1 MVNKIKNIPSLLYI
15 DDNLVDLEHFDEVF
29 NKQYK
34 IFLAQNKNQA
44 FEILKKHDIHILLT
58 DYRMPDINGIE
69 ILEIIYKEYPHIIR
83 IIVTAYQDLN
93 IIEQAVN
100 RGSIHGYISKPLD
113 IDKVKFV
120 INNAYEKHYL
130 KEANIALTNELKET
144 IKELKTKANDLK
156 KEISKRKEV
165 QELNKY
171 FRAILDNTDDHAVIK
186 DLKLRW
192 IACNEILVKLCKKKD
207 MNELIGK
214 TDLEIFGDY
223 PHVRQYMKDERQA
236 QTLKKG
242 EYVEREEIFVD
253 PEGKVMH
260 THVRKFP
267 VFDENNNLIATANI
281 SRDITEKKLAQEK
294 IKRLNEELNN
304 SNKKLGK
311 AYKELLNLDFAKSQF
326 LRMISHEIRTPLNG
340 IIGPLKLLKDKI
352 HSNDIT
358 KLIKILDTSTS
369 HLENYTLTAL
379 QITQFISGS
388 YKIKKENVDL
398 VKIINNSIDALSDIL
413 KENETKIETR
423 YNSDSYI
430 IAGEYDLI
438 FKSVK
443 IYIETLLLNYYKD
456 GLIEIA
462 FNKTSEKIIINF
474 INYNI
479 RSSIEEIAN
488 QFVLDIY
495 LGDTTQHPSLDIH
508 LAKLIFEAHKG
519 EISLKADREK
529 IILEIAFDI
538 SAE

>member
-1 MVNKIKNIPSLLYI
+1 MINKLKNIPSLLYI
-15 DDNLVDLEHFDEVF
+15 DDNLIDLEHFEEVF
-29 NKQYK
+29 SKEYK

-44 FEILKKHDIHILLT
+44 FEILKKNDIQILLT

-69 ILEIIYKEYPHIIR
+69 ILEMIYKKYPHIIR

-113 IDKVKFV
+113 INKVKLV

-144 IKELKTKANDLK
+144 IKELKIKANELK
-156 KEISKRKEV
+156 KEISKRKEA

-186 DLKLRW
+186 DLNLRW
-192 IACNEILVKLCKKKD
+192 IACNDILVKLCKKKD

-223 PHVRQYMKDERQA
+223 PHVRQYMKDERKAQA
-236 QTLKKG
+236 LKKG

-253 PEGKVMH
+253 AEGKVMH

-294 IKRLNEELNN
+294 IKRLNEELDK

-326 LRMISHEIRTPLNG
+326 LRMISHEMRTPLNG

-352 HSNDIT
+352 HTEDINR
-358 KLIKILDTSTS
+358 LIKILDTSTS

-388 YKIKKENVDL
+388 YKIKNEKVDL
-398 VKIINNSIDALSDIL
+398 VKIINTSIDALSDIL
-413 KENETKIETR
+413 RENETQIQTKFDD
-423 YNSDSYI
+423 DSYI
-430 IAGEYDLI
+430 ITGENDLI
-438 FKSVK
+438 LKSVK

-456 GLIEIA
+456 GLIEIILY
-462 FNKTSEKIIINF
+462 KTSEKIIINF

-479 RSSIEEIAN
+479 RASIEEIAN

-519 EISLKADREK
+519 EINLKGDRDK
-529 IILEIAFDI
+529 MILEISFDI
-538 SAE
+538 SA